1 MSLSQSPHTMPID
14 PICLAALR
22 CFAVS
27 GFHGTSIRQIAAE
40 AGLSVPGLY
49 HHYPSKGAIL
59 IALCEAAMHE
69 LLTASRAAIAAGST
83 TLERF
88 ERLVACLVR
97 FHAEYGEIAFVTYS
111 EIRSL
116 PDDARERHLQAR
128 RDEQA
133 LVTELVEQGVAEG
146 IFVAPH
152 PREAARAV
160 STLCL
165 GVSQWYRADGSMSVP
180 ELVDVYLEIC
190 KDTVRFVR

>member
-1 MSLSQSPHTMPID
+1 MPID

-59 IALCEAAMHE
+59 VALCEAAMRE

-88 ERLVACLVR
+88 ERLVVR
-97 FHAEYGEIAFVTYS
+97 VGAPHHGRGRQGPRLRRRPRHGGRQPGRGRRRGAPPGDGHDAGELFDERAVEGRHVGQALQRDGS
-111 EIRSL
+111 REAGR
-116 PDDARERHLQAR
+116 PGDASASERHEAR
-128 RDEQA
+128 RQ
-133 LVTELVEQGVAEG
+133 
-146 IFVAPH
+146 
-152 PREAARAV
+152 
-160 STLCL
+160 
-165 GVSQWYRADGSMSVP
+165 
-180 ELVDVYLEIC
+180 
-190 KDTVRFVR
+190 